1 MDEAAVSRVSTAQSA
16 GQQRAAVTYMIM
28 EENKMKKRMV
38 AMFLAGI
45 MAAGGLA
52 LQMPAKVQAAELVT
66 FEECDDSTTHINSS
80 QVSMVDGKL
89 TVTIDLKFE
98 TENADFYLYVFDQ
111 QLKKEKVGPFEFY
124 PVDSY
129 PPVATPV
136 ATLEKL
142 TKGGTYTFDDLTG
155 GKAYYVYCKVYDNHE
170 CHGWGEGGDPND
182 TYSHY
187 AAYLGSSATA
197 APSNEPSES
206 SSEDN
211 DSPDDEPVNI
221 PRDYAKEAEEKMLS
235 QVKDAPAASTVAIDP
250 GITTLS
256 NALMKELQQR
266 GDISLKLDFTY
277 MGQKY
282 IILIPAGAALDE
294 DIPWYGPLYLA
305 QHFGNSAETTG
316 FEISAKE
323 TEEELLDQIKE
334 APAAATIVMG
344 KGVTS
349 LSNSVMRELSQ
360 KGDVSMR
367 LAFTYENKEYVI
379 TIPAG
384 AALDSD
390 IPWYGPLYLIQH
402 FGNSAETAD

>member
-1 MDEAAVSRVSTAQSA
+1 
-16 GQQRAAVTYMIM
+16 
-28 EENKMKKRMV
+28 MKKRMV
-38 AMFLAGI
+38 AMLLAGM
-45 MAAGGLA
+45 MAAGSLA
-52 LQMPAKVQAAELVT
+52 IQMPAKVQAAELVT
-66 FEECDDSTTHINSS
+66 FEECDDSTTHIKSCRVAN
-80 QVSMVDGKL
+80 VDGKL

-98 TENADFYLYVFDQ
+98 TKNAQFFLYVYDEP
-111 QLKKEKVGPFEFY
+111 LEKVERGFFEFY
-124 PVDSY
+124 PVYEVD
-129 PPVATPV
+129 PVTE
-136 ATLEKL
+136 LDEL
-142 TKGGTYTFDDLTG
+142 TESGTYTFDNLASDKT
-155 GKAYYVYCKVYDNHE
+155 YYVYCFVYDNHE
-170 CHGWGEGGDPND
+170 CHGWGEGEDPND